1 MNIFPNAPIL
11 FVSSKRASL
20 CPRWTDTLNCTIA
33 YHLHFTYV
41 KENFVEK
48 KFVKSQMNRQVFVDV
63 DEDESYYA
71 LDFFLSLIINRN
83 YQRKRY
89 SLYIMYMLSF
99 IRNSDFSCT
108 SWNLEKVAT
117 DLTFEED

>member
-1 MNIFPNAPIL
+1 
-11 FVSSKRASL
+11 
-20 CPRWTDTLNCTIA
+20 
-33 YHLHFTYV
+33 
-41 KENFVEK
+41 
-48 KFVKSQMNRQVFVDV
+48 MNRQVFVDV

>member
-1 MNIFPNAPIL
+1 
-11 FVSSKRASL
+11 
-20 CPRWTDTLNCTIA
+20 
-33 YHLHFTYV
+33 
-41 KENFVEK
+41 
-48 KFVKSQMNRQVFVDV
+48 MNRQVFVDV
-63 DEDESYYA
+63 DEDEPYYA
-71 LDFFLSLIINRN
+71 LDLFLSLIINRI

-108 SWNLEKVAT
+108 SWNWEKVAT